1 MFYKMTDVL
10 LTGFI
15 NMIRPIYSLC
25 NKMNFGLM
33 ALKKWIIGK
42 LNTCKLILHHFEVQ
56 SLYYKGFFEKSFR
69 DCLKSMTYA
78 SILKKKQLGVPSV

>member
-33 ALKKWIIGK
+33 TLKKWITCK
-42 LNTCKLILHHFEVQ
+42 LTTCKLILHHFEAQ
-56 SLYYKGFFEKSFR
+56 SLYYKGFFKKSFQ
-69 DCLKSMTYA
+69 DCLKSMIYA
-78 SILKKKQLGVPSV
+78 IILKKKQLGVPSV